1 MMSNERKLECIA
13 DLVKNYLGS
22 KKEYSRIR
30 NNMIWYKESMKK
42 NKGVDVTPEQ
52 AFMFV
57 MQSPTSIY
65 QDLTF
70 TEQEEVAA
78 SLWAAL
84 VRKNYSLT
92 RIW

>member
-1 MMSNERKLECIA
+1 MNNDRKLECIE
-13 DLVKNYLGS
+13 DLVKNYLNN

-30 NNMIWYKESMKK
+30 NNMVWYRESMKK
-42 NKGVDVTPEQ
+42 TQGVDVTPEQ

-57 MQSPTSIY
+57 MQSPTSTY
-65 QDLTF
+65 QDLTIA
-70 TEQEEVAA
+70 EQKEVAA

>member
-1 MMSNERKLECIA
+1 MNNDRKLECIA
-13 DLVKNYLGS
+13 DLVKNYLNN
-22 KKEYSRIR
+22 KREYSRIR
-30 NNMIWYKESMKK
+30 NNMVWYRESMKK
-42 NKGVDVTPEQ
+42 TQGADVTPEQ

-57 MQSPTSIY
+57 MQSPTSTY
-65 QDLTF
+65 QDLTVA
-70 TEQEEVAA
+70 EQKEVAA

>member
-1 MMSNERKLECIA
+1 MNNDRKLECIA
-13 DLVKNYLGS
+13 DLVKNCLN
-22 KKEYSRIR
+22 KKQEYTRIR
-30 NNMIWYKESMKK
+30 NNMIWYRESMKE
-42 NKGVDVTPEQ
+42 NHGMDVTPEQ

-57 MQSPTSIY
+57 MQSSTSIY
-65 QDLTF
+65 QDLTAA
-70 TEQEEVAA
+70 EQKEVAA